1 MDDHHHASH
10 PLFARF
16 YAWMAPRMEAG
27 GFGEHRAALLDG
39 LAGEVIEVGAGT
51 GLNFPRYPQ
60 AVSRVLAVEPEPHLR
75 AAAET
80 EAGRA
85 PVPVEVVDGWADD
98 LPAGDA
104 AFDAA
109 VTSLVLCSVPDQGR
123 ALAEVR
129 RVLRPGGELRFLE
142 HVRAD
147 GTALART
154 QRALD
159 ATVWPRLGAG
169 CHLARDTVAAIE
181 DAGFTIARLD
191 RFRFPD
197 ARISLPAS
205 PHVLGIATAPHQP
218 TIPSETPGVVGRT
231 RTSSSEGGSDV

>member
-1 MDDHHHASH
+1 MDDHHASH

-16 YAWMAPRMEAG
+16 YRWAAPRMEAG

-51 GLNFPRYPQ
+51 GLNFPRYPR

-80 EAGRA
+80 EARRA
-85 PVPVEVVDGWADD
+85 PVPVEVVDGWADE
-98 LPAGDA
+98 LPVGDA
-104 AFDAA
+104 TFDAA
-109 VTSLVLCSVPDQGR
+109 VTSLVLCSVPDQAR

-142 HVRAD
+142 HVLAD
-147 GTALART
+147 STALART
-154 QRALD
+154 QRVLD
-159 ATVWPRLGAG
+159 ATLWPRLGAG
-169 CHLARDTVAAIE
+169 CHLGRDTVAAIE
-181 DAGFTIARLD
+181 GAGFAVARLD

-197 ARISLPAS
+197 GRVPLPPS
-205 PHVLGIATAPHQP
+205 PHVLGVAIAPRR
-218 TIPSETPGVVGRT
+218 S
-231 RTSSSEGGSDV
+231 

>member
-1 MDDHHHASH
+1 
-10 PLFARF
+10 
-16 YAWMAPRMEAG
+16 MEAG

-51 GLNFPRYPQ
+51 GLNVPRYPQ
-60 AVSRVLAVEPEPHLR
+60 AVTRVLAVEPEPHLR

-80 EAGRA
+80 EARRA

-104 AFDAA
+104 TFDAA
-109 VTSLVLCSVPDQGR
+109 VTSLVLCSVPDQAR

-142 HVRAD
+142 HVLAD
-147 GTALART
+147 GAALART
-154 QRALD
+154 QRVLD
-159 ATVWPRLGAG
+159 ATLWPRLGAG
-169 CHLARDTVAAIE
+169 CHLSRDTVGAIE
-181 DAGFTIARLD
+181 RSGFTVARLG

-197 ARISLPAS
+197 GRVPLPSS
-205 PHVLGIATAPHQP
+205 PHVLGVATAPHRP
-218 TIPSETPGVVGRT
+218 
-231 RTSSSEGGSDV
+231 